1 MGNLEVVL
9 KVLLFEV
16 EEFLLVVTSLLL
28 VDVTDFLHHRLA
40 TLQVADL
47 LLIVLHKAEALIV
60 LQHAVRASHTE
71 RILFDLCFK
80 VFELLIELFEPLIDL
95 RSLAEAK
102 RPINE
107 ASIDG
112 DINLTA
118 NFI

>member
-1 MGNLEVVL
+1 LGDLEVVL
-9 KVLLFEV
+9 KVLLFKI
-16 EEFLLVVTSLLL
+16 EELLLVVTSLLL

-40 TLQVADL
+40 TLKVADL
-47 LLIVLHKAEALIV
+47 LFVVLHEAEAIIIQ
-60 LQHAVRASHTE
+60 QHAVGASHTK
-71 RILFDLCFK
+71 RILFDLCLK